1 MRCTKCGGR
10 VIKICGSCGFEL
22 SAAKRYCDSCG
33 EEQAGLHT
41 PLPFDQ
47 GHTPLPPQL
56 KKKTIPD
63 AAPPRKRTPIG
74 GTGPEDQIPLS
85 EAQNPPEHKKRP
97 RDEDPAERFR
107 RPSGGKGV
115 PDSARKTLAI
125 SEFKKRRARA
135 KPVLSTMIGLGLLLI
150 GIGVYGW
157 FWMQK
162 RSPGGKLTVAVENYL
177 TALRAGHFDSAYEM
191 LSSASRRSCTLGRF
205 REVQAKGAWDS
216 STPTV
221 QSQIEDHALLV
232 YEISAAG
239 KPREKDWLHFVREN
253 GVWRRAYWWHLMDP
267 IEEDLDSGDP
277 ESAFARAQTA
287 RKINPYDPMVAGYL
301 CEAAYAQEAFE
312 LAERECLNAIALAEK
327 NPSRLGDDGRFRLR
341 RILADVYRSHL
352 KKYPEALKQQ
362 QLLLASKLADEHR
375 CAIQLAAADTH
386 ALSGDWK
393 MALEGFSDASA
404 SCSTEEEIGYVR
416 RNIRILSGKGAQD
429 AVRLAQR
436 HHMPGDP
443 ASLLEWRR
451 QSRKDLARRLKT
463 AAPIYDETWRARY
476 ASGPYYEV
484 LVDNDGNPVLT
495 AKVDLWT
502 QTVRVKINVP

>member
-1 MRCTKCGGR
+1 MAVSPKKIECAICRVPAKGDRMRCTKCGGR

-33 EEQAGLHT
+33 EEQSGAHT

-47 GHTPLPPQL
+47 GDTPLPPLL
-56 KKKTIPD
+56 KNKTLPED
-63 AAPPRKRTPIG
+63 DPPRKKTPIG
-74 GTGPEDQIPLS
+74 TSPEDQVPLA
-85 EAQNPPEHKKRP
+85 EIRKPPERKKRP
-97 RDEDPAERFR
+97 SSEDPAERFR
-107 RPSGGKGV
+107 RSGAGKGV

-125 SEFKKRRARA
+125 SEFKKRRERA
-135 KPVLSTMIGLGLLLI
+135 KPVLSTAVGLILLLI

-162 RSPGGKLTVAVENYL
+162 SSPGGKLTLAVENYL
-177 TALRAGHFDSAYEM
+177 SALRAGRFDSAYEM
-191 LSSASRRSCTLGRF
+191 LSSASRRSCTLDRF
-205 REVQAKGAWDS
+205 REVQAKGAWNA

-221 QSQIEDHALLV
+221 QSQVEDHALLV

-312 LAERECLNAIALAEK
+312 LAERECLNALGLAEK

-352 KKYPEALKQQ
+352 KNLPEALKQQ
-362 QLLLASKLADEHR
+362 KILLAVPKLSDERR

-386 ALSGDWK
+386 ALSANWK
-393 MALEGFSDASA
+393 
-404 SCSTEEEIGYVR
+404 
-416 RNIRILSGKGAQD
+416 
-429 AVRLAQR
+429 
-436 HHMPGDP
+436 
-443 ASLLEWRR
+443 
-451 QSRKDLARRLKT
+451 
-463 AAPIYDETWRARY
+463 
-476 ASGPYYEV
+476 
-484 LVDNDGNPVLT
+484 
-495 AKVDLWT
+495 
-502 QTVRVKINVP
+502 